1 MLDALLTRIRDRGP
15 SSIAIDGAPNSG
27 KTTLGRQ
34 LVERL
39 PATLFSLDTYVRH
52 RGEVSYRELIDAAS
66 LASDLAAC
74 LDSGKIPILEGV
86 CLREILDLIDF
97 QPQYFVYVRNRS
109 NEPEF
114 VGVDLSEEQFREFEL
129 TYRDE
134 MASLVA
140 VLQQAPA
147 VTLYFE
153 NAQYHFVRG
162 PVSHADFVFEWGGA

>member
-1 MLDALLTRIRDRGP
+1 VLDALLTRIRDLGP
-15 SSIAIDGAPNSG
+15 SSIAIEGAPNSG
-27 KTTLGRQ
+27 KTTLGRH

-52 RGEVSYRELIDAAS
+52 RGEVPYRELIDAAC
-66 LASDLAAC
+66 LTFDLAAC
-74 LDSGKIPILEGV
+74 LDSNRIPILEGV
-86 CLREILDLIDF
+86 CLREVLDLIDF

-114 VGVDLSEEQFREFEL
+114 VGVDLSKDQFHEFEL
-129 TYRDE
+129 THREE

-140 VLQQAPA
+140 VLSQAPA
-147 VTLYFE
+147 ITLDFE
-153 NAQYHFVRG
+153 NAQYHFVRK